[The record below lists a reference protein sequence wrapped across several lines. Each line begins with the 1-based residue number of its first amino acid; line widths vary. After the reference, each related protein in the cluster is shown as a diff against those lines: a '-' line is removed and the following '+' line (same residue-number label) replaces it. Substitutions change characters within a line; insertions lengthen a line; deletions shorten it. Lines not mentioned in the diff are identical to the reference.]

1 MRTIAIA
8 MTAVIALAPISVPV
22 RAAAPQKTPAITADG
37 LLKWMG
43 DYRYK
48 PDPMKLPV
56 LIRTLSQSGS
66 FKEPENAA
74 VYVGFFA
81 GVLHSSP
88 ELASQIVK
96 KTLPIP
102 FEDQWV
108 VIKAIA
114 YSGHSHWKK
123 LLRDYAMYMPGRQE
137 MIHKYLDD
145 KLPTLD
151 QIAFDRPLAW
161 QEKVKVYFT
170 GKDPDADKTRLEATP
185 ELVDTLWGFY
195 FATGSYR
202 PVAQIVGM
210 LPWSKEKN
218 SVDKLTVG
226 SMAKYT
232 LATNAA
238 RDGDLLKILRWQLK
252 QLNAENEAKP
262 ILAEVIEAAEI
273 VDTVKLRKMAL
284 AAIEDRKIKGPGY
297 KQNISTWGQ
306 IGQAAIGLGC
316 IGAAAAGAI
325 ALGLPCVI
333 GGAASSAALNA
344 WAKQ

>member
-1 MRTIAIA
+1 MRFIAAAMAAAIAIA
-8 MTAVIALAPISVPV
+8 PAQ
-22 RAAAPQKTPAITADG
+22 AAAPKQQAPAINADA
-37 LLKWMG
+37 LLKWIG

-48 PDPMKLPV
+48 PDPMRLPV
-56 LIRTLSQSGS
+56 IIRALSQNGS

-74 VYVGFFA
+74 VYVGFLA
-81 GVLHSSP
+81 GVIGSTP
-88 ELASQIVK
+88 DLAHDIIK
-96 KTLPIP
+96 KTLPLP

-108 VIKAIA
+108 LIKGIA
-114 YSGHSHWKK
+114 YSNHSHWKK
-123 LLRDYAMYMPGRQE
+123 LLREFAMYMPGRQA
-137 MIHKYLDD
+137 MIHKYLDG
-145 KLPTLD
+145 KSPTLEE
-151 QIAFDRPLAW
+151 IAFDRPLIW

-170 GKDPDADKTRLEATP
+170 GKDPDAGKVKLEPTP
-185 ELVDTLWGFY
+185 ELVDMLWGYY

-202 PVAQIVGM
+202 PVAKIVGM
-210 LPWSKEKN
+210 LGWSKEKN

-238 RDGDLLKILRWQLK
+238 RDGDLLKILRWQVQQMTGEEK
-252 QLNAENEAKP
+252 A
-262 ILAEVIEAAEI
+262 ILAEVIDAAET

-306 IGQAAIGLGC
+306 VGQAAIGLGC
-316 IGAAAAGAI
+316 IAAATVGAI

-333 GGAASSAALNA
+333 GGAVSTAALNA
-344 WAKQ
+344 WAK

>member
-1 MRTIAIA
+1 MRFIAAA
-8 MTAVIALAPISVPV
+8 MATAIALAPAQ
-22 RAAAPQKTPAITADG
+22 AAAPRQAPAISADA
-37 LLKWMG
+37 LLKWIG

-48 PDPMKLPV
+48 PDPMRLPV
-56 LIRTLSQSGS
+56 IIRALSQNGS

-74 VYVGFFA
+74 VYIGFLA
-81 GVLHSSP
+81 GVIGSTP
-88 ELASQIVK
+88 DLAREIIK
-96 KTLPIP
+96 KTLPLP

-108 VIKAIA
+108 LIKGIA

-123 LLRDYAMYMPGRQE
+123 LLREFAMYMPGRQA
-137 MIHKYLDD
+137 MIHKYLND
-145 KLPTLD
+145 KSPTLD
-151 QIAFDRPLAW
+151 QIAFDRPLVW

-170 GKDPDADKTRLEATP
+170 GKDPDEGRLKLDPTP
-185 ELVDTLWGFY
+185 ELVDMLWGYY

-202 PVAQIVGM
+202 PVAQIVAM
-210 LPWSKEKN
+210 LGWSKEKN

-238 RDGDLLKILRWQLK
+238 RDGDLLRILRWQLK
-252 QLNAENEAKP
+252 QMSGEDKA
-262 ILAEVIEAAEI
+262 ILAEVIDAAET

-306 IGQAAIGLGC
+306 VGQAAIGLGC
-316 IGAAAAGAI
+316 IAAATVGAI

-333 GGAASSAALNA
+333 GGAVSTAALNA
-344 WAKQ
+344 WAK

>member
-1 MRTIAIA
+1 MRFIAAAMATAIA
-8 MTAVIALAPISVPV
+8 FAPAPMPV
-22 RAAAPQKTPAITADG
+22 QAAAPQRAPAINADS
-37 LLKWMG
+37 LLKWIG

-48 PDPMKLPV
+48 PDPMRMPV
-56 LIRTLSQSGS
+56 IIRALSQNGS

-74 VYVGFFA
+74 VYIGFLA
-81 GVLHSSP
+81 GVIGSTP
-88 ELASQIVK
+88 DLARDIIK
-96 KTLPIP
+96 KTLPLP

-108 VIKAIA
+108 LIKGIA

-123 LLRDYAMYMPGRQE
+123 LLREFAMYMPGRQA
-137 MIHKYLDD
+137 MIHKYLND
-145 KLPTLD
+145 KSPTLD
-151 QIAFDRPLAW
+151 QIAFDRPLVW

-170 GKDPDADKTRLEATP
+170 GKDPDAGKLKLDPTP
-185 ELVDTLWGFY
+185 ELVDMLWGYY

-202 PVAQIVGM
+202 PVAKIVAM
-210 LPWSKEKN
+210 LGWSKEKN

-238 RDGDLLKILRWQLK
+238 RDGDLLKILRWQVK
-252 QLNAENEAKP
+252 QIHGEDKA
-262 ILAEVIEAAEI
+262 ILAEVIDAAET

-284 AAIEDRKIKGPGY
+284 ASIEDRKIKGPGY
-297 KQNISTWGQ
+297 KQNVSAWGQ
-306 IGQAAIGLGC
+306 VGQAAIGLGC
-316 IGAAAAGAI
+316 IAAAAAGAI

-333 GGAASSAALNA
+333 GGAASTAALNA

>member
-1 MRTIAIA
+1 MRTIAVA
-8 MTAVIALAPISVPV
+8 MAAVIALVPGSASV
-22 RAAAPQKTPAITADG
+22 RAAAPQKTPAITSDG

-48 PDPMKLPV
+48 PDPKKLPII
-56 LIRTLSQSGS
+56 IRTLSQSGS

-81 GVLHSSP
+81 GVLNGSP
-88 ELASQIVK
+88 ELASDLVK
-96 KTLPIP
+96 KTLPLP

-123 LLRDYAMYMPGRQE
+123 ILRDYAMYMPGRQE
-137 MIHKYLDD
+137 MVQKYLND

-151 QIAFDRPLAW
+151 QIAYDRPLNW
-161 QEKVKVYFT
+161 QEKMKVYFT
-170 GKDPDADKTRLEATP
+170 GKDPDEGKLRLEPTP

-202 PVAQIVGM
+202 PVAQIIGM
-210 LPWSKEKN
+210 LHWSKEKN

-238 RDGDLLKILRWQLK
+238 RDADLLRILRWHLK
-252 QLNAENEAKP
+252 QMQGEDKP

-306 IGQAAIGLGC
+306 VGQAAIGLGC
-316 IGAAAAGAI
+316 IGAAVAGAI

-333 GGAASSAALNA
+333 GGAVSTAAINA